1 MPRDRDGSFEQILI
15 PKQERRFTGFD
26 ERIIAMYARGMSVRQ
41 IQGFLAEHYG
51 TEVSPDFISSVTGE
65 VMVEALSWQN
75 AGASEERL
83 VYDRSGRLIDA
94 VNRYSRVQFFFD
106 PVGNLVREHMD
117 DHYCCNYQ
125 NRK

>member
-1 MPRDRDGSFEQILI
+1 
-15 PKQERRFTGFD
+15 
-26 ERIIAMYARGMSVRQ
+26 MSVRE
-41 IQGFLAEHYG
+41 IQGFLAAHYG

-65 VMVEALSWQN
+65 VMAEALSWRN

-83 VYDRSGRLIDA
+83 AYDRRGRRIDA

-117 DHYCCNYQ
+117 DHDCCNYQ